1 MRLILKQFTK
11 ILLIGETFYRA
22 DIILVSNGGS
32 LKILPDCFIVSV
44 LRTLH
49 FKQRTVFIYMDC
61 IISSRGL

>member
-11 ILLIGETFYRA
+11 ILLIGETFYSA

-44 LRTLH
+44 LQTLH
-49 FKQRTVFIYMDC
+49 LKQRTVFTNMDC